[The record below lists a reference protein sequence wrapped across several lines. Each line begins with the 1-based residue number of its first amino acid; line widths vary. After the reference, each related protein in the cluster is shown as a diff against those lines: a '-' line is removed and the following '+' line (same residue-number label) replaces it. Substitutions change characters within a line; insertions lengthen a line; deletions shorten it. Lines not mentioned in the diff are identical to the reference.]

1 MKLFTL
7 VADLTM
13 DTSQFVSSIKSAKTE
28 ILGFDTTGSQAQ
40 AYALGQALYDV
51 SAKAVEMAVNLGKT
65 IYGEYADTEQL
76 IGGVSTIFKED
87 AATVI
92 ENANNAFESA
102 GMSANAYM
110 ENVIGFSTRL
120 LQGLGGDTAM
130 AAQYADMALTDM
142 ADNINKF
149 GSSFGMVENAYM
161 GFSRGNFTML
171 DNLRLGYG
179 GTMEEMVRLIN
190 DSGVAVGMF
199 VEETGELRDMGIDDL
214 KTFPLYKM
222 FEAIHV
228 IQDNLGVTGTTAQEA
243 ADTLTGSTS
252 AFEASL
258 DNMLA
263 GLANKDADIQQLRDN
278 LIGTGETMLS
288 NYAALVPVIVE
299 NTVAAI
305 FGLSENAEDV
315 AEDIQKEYASTW
327 VEIQNT
333 ATAATALVNALSEFE
348 EGGFTSDEKS
358 QWDALVSSL
367 SADLPL
373 LSEAIGQNNG
383 VIEQGS
389 EALAS
394 YVEEWKNA
402 SIEIGQA
409 NAMAEYNE
417 EIGRQQTTTAQAKV
431 DMDAAFMLAQENEKL
446 WNQVWL
452 DAIDYVNLMFDP
464 NWTGA
469 LASDVTDVLAN
480 PNLVSDYLL
489 NLQEWGHGGD
499 TQAQAYFD
507 LLNGLQ
513 SSEDAWAKYEEASA
527 KYEVEMSK
535 LEALQSQQNVL
546 LEAINAI
553 SSALTNQEPPVVEVT
568 VNNTANDNLI
578 VSKVEQRISRNARN
592 KSFTVAV
599 MK

>member
-7 VADLTM
+7 VADLTL
-13 DTSQFVSSIKSAKTE
+13 DTAGFVTQVANAKSEGKSLAEAIGADSESIKASFSDAFSFAAGDLLADAVREGLRAMGEFVGESVGIASDLEETNSKIDAIFGGMSDRVHTWAKTTKE
-28 ILGFDTTGSQAQ
+28 QFGIGEFAAKG
-40 AYALGQALYDV
+40 YAGQLASLL
-51 SAKAVEMAVNLGKT
+51 SADSLELT
-65 IYGEYADTEQL
+65 TEQIYEMSTGL
-76 IGGVSTIFKED
+76 VELAGDLASFHNMSFDVVWTKLLSGMRGETEAIEDLGVDVRAS
-87 AATVI
+87 
-92 ENANNAFESA
+92 
-102 GMSANAYM
+102 
-110 ENVIGFSTRL
+110 
-120 LQGLGGDTAM
+120 AM
-130 AAQYADMALTDM
+130 AAYLGIATDDWGKLDQQTRTLATYDYILENTTVAQGDFVRTQDQYANQMRIFNENITQLKAQLGEGLLPVMTDLVTWFNSFFDTGKEAGEVTDDIRSDFVDTAL
-142 ADNINKF
+142 
-149 GSSFGMVENAYM
+149 
-161 GFSRGNFTML
+161 
-171 DNLRLGYG
+171 
-179 GTMEEMVRLIN
+179 
-190 DSGVAVGMF
+190 
-199 VEETGELRDMGIDDL
+199 
-214 KTFPLYKM
+214 
-222 FEAIHV
+222 
-228 IQDNLGVTGTTAQEA
+228 
-243 ADTLTGSTS
+243 
-252 AFEASL
+252 
-258 DNMLA
+258 
-263 GLANKDADIQQLRDN
+263 
-278 LIGTGETMLS
+278 
-288 NYAALVPVIVE
+288 
-299 NTVAAI
+299 
-305 FGLSENAEDV
+305 
-315 AEDIQKEYASTW
+315 
-327 VEIQNT
+327 EIQNT
-333 ATAATALVNALSEFE
+333 ATAATALVNALAEFE

-389 EALAS
+389 AALSS

-464 NWTGA
+464 SWTGA

-489 NLQEWGHGGD
+489 NLQEWGRGGD

-513 SSEDAWAKYEEASA
+513 SSEEAWAKYEEASA

-553 SSALTNQEPPVVEVT
+553 SSALANQEPPVVEVT

-592 KSFTVAV
+592 KSLTVAV
-599 MK
+599 AK

>member
-7 VADLTM
+7 VADLTL
-13 DTSQFVSSIKSAKTE
+13 DTAGFVTQVANAKSEGKSLAEAIGADSESIKTSFSDAFSFAAGDLLADAVREGLRAMGEFVGESVGVASDLEETNSKIDAIFGSMSQNVHNWARTTKDQFGIGEFAAKGYAGQLASLLSADSLELTTE
-28 ILGFDTTGSQAQ
+28 QIYEMSTGLVELAGDLASFHNMSFDTVWTKLLSGMRGETEAIED
-40 AYALGQALYDV
+40 LGVDV
-51 SAKAVEMAVNLGKT
+51 RAS
-65 IYGEYADTEQL
+65 
-76 IGGVSTIFKED
+76 
-87 AATVI
+87 
-92 ENANNAFESA
+92 
-102 GMSANAYM
+102 
-110 ENVIGFSTRL
+110 
-120 LQGLGGDTAM
+120 AM
-130 AAQYADMALTDM
+130 AAYLGIATDDWGKLDQQTRTLATYDYILENTTVAQGDFVRTQDQYANQMRIFNENITQLKAQLGEGLLPVMTDLVTWFNSFFDTGKEAGEVTDDIRSDFVDTAL
-142 ADNINKF
+142 
-149 GSSFGMVENAYM
+149 
-161 GFSRGNFTML
+161 
-171 DNLRLGYG
+171 
-179 GTMEEMVRLIN
+179 
-190 DSGVAVGMF
+190 
-199 VEETGELRDMGIDDL
+199 
-214 KTFPLYKM
+214 
-222 FEAIHV
+222 
-228 IQDNLGVTGTTAQEA
+228 
-243 ADTLTGSTS
+243 
-252 AFEASL
+252 
-258 DNMLA
+258 
-263 GLANKDADIQQLRDN
+263 
-278 LIGTGETMLS
+278 
-288 NYAALVPVIVE
+288 
-299 NTVAAI
+299 
-305 FGLSENAEDV
+305 
-315 AEDIQKEYASTW
+315 
-327 VEIQNT
+327 EIQNT
-333 ATAATALVNALSEFE
+333 ATAATALVNALAEFE

-389 EALAS
+389 AALSS

-489 NLQEWGHGGD
+489 NLQEWGRGGD

>member
-7 VADLTM
+7 VADLTL
-13 DTSQFVSSIKSAKTE
+13 DTAGFVTQVANAKSEGKSLAEAIGADSESIKASFSDAFSFAAGDLLADAVREGLRAMGEFVGESIGVASDLEETNSKIDAIFGSMSQSVHNWAKTTKDQFG
-28 ILGFDTTGSQAQ
+28 I
-40 AYALGQALYDV
+40 
-51 SAKAVEMAVNLGKT
+51 
-65 IYGEYADTEQL
+65 GEYAAKGYAGQLASLLSADSLELTTEQIYEMSTGL
-76 IGGVSTIFKED
+76 VELAGDLASFHNMSFDTVWTKLLSGMRGETEAIEDLGVDVRAS
-87 AATVI
+87 
-92 ENANNAFESA
+92 
-102 GMSANAYM
+102 
-110 ENVIGFSTRL
+110 
-120 LQGLGGDTAM
+120 AM
-130 AAQYADMALTDM
+130 AAYLGIATDDWGKLDQQTRTLATYDYILENTTVAQGDFVRTQDQYANQMRIFNENITQLKAQLGEGLLPVMTDLVTWF
-142 ADNINKF
+142 N
-149 GSSFGMVENAYM
+149 SFFDTGKEAGEVTDDIR
-161 GFSRGNFTML
+161 S
-171 DNLRLGYG
+171 D
-179 GTMEEMVRLIN
+179 
-190 DSGVAVGMF
+190 F
-199 VEETGELRDMGIDDL
+199 VD
-214 KTFPLYKM
+214 
-222 FEAIHV
+222 
-228 IQDNLGVTGTTAQEA
+228 TA
-243 ADTLTGSTS
+243 
-252 AFEASL
+252 F
-258 DNMLA
+258 
-263 GLANKDADIQQLRDN
+263 
-278 LIGTGETMLS
+278 
-288 NYAALVPVIVE
+288 
-299 NTVAAI
+299 
-305 FGLSENAEDV
+305 
-315 AEDIQKEYASTW
+315 
-327 VEIQNT
+327 EIQNT

-389 EALAS
+389 AALAS

-464 NWTGA
+464 SWTGA

-489 NLQEWGHGGD
+489 NLQEWGRGGD

-513 SSEDAWAKYEEASA
+513 SSEEAWAKYEEASA

-553 SSALTNQEPPVVEVT
+553 SSALANQEPPVVEVT

-592 KSFTVAV
+592 KSLTVAV
-599 MK
+599 AK

>member
-7 VADLTM
+7 VADLTL
-13 DTSQFVSSIKSAKTE
+13 DAAGFATQVANAKSEGKNLAEAIGADSESIKTSFSDAFSFAAGD
-28 ILGFDTTGSQAQ
+28 LLAD
-40 AYALGQALYDV
+40 
-51 SAKAVEMAVNLGKT
+51 AVREGLRAM
-65 IYGEYADTEQL
+65 GEFV
-76 IGGVSTIFKED
+76 G
-87 AATVI
+87 
-92 ENANNAFESA
+92 ES
-102 GMSANAYM
+102 
-110 ENVIGFSTRL
+110 
-120 LQGLGGDTAM
+120 
-130 AAQYADMALTDM
+130 
-142 ADNINKF
+142 
-149 GSSFGMVENAYM
+149 
-161 GFSRGNFTML
+161 
-171 DNLRLGYG
+171 
-179 GTMEEMVRLIN
+179 
-190 DSGVAVGMF
+190 VGIASDL
-199 VEETGELRDMGIDDL
+199 EETNSKID
-214 KTFPLYKM
+214 
-222 FEAIHV
+222 
-228 IQDNLGVTGTTAQEA
+228 
-243 ADTLTGSTS
+243 
-252 AFEASL
+252 
-258 DNMLA
+258 
-263 GLANKDADIQQLRDN
+263 
-278 LIGTGETMLS
+278 
-288 NYAALVPVIVE
+288 
-299 NTVAAI
+299 AI
-305 FGLSENAEDV
+305 FGSMSQNVHNWARTTKDQFGIGEFAAKGYAGQLASLLSADSLELTTEQIYEMSTGLVELAGDLASFHNMSFDTVWTKLLSGMRGETEAIEDLGVDVRASALAAYLGIATDDWGKLDQQTRTLATYDYILENTTV
-315 AEDIQKEYASTW
+315 AQGDFVRTQDQYANQMRIFNENITQLKAQLGEGLLPVMTDLVTWFNSFFDTGKEAGEVTDDIRSDFVDTAL
-327 VEIQNT
+327 EIQNT

-389 EALAS
+389 AALAS

-489 NLQEWGHGGD
+489 NLQEWGRGGD

-513 SSEDAWAKYEEASA
+513 SSEEAWAKYEEASA

-553 SSALTNQEPPVVEVT
+553 SSSLANQEPPVVEVT

-592 KSFTVAV
+592 KSLTVAV
-599 MK
+599 AK